1 MGYNENL
8 EEYDEN
14 KIEIARQNAK
24 NFFEISSWDLIAFMS
39 HQTQYEDYLKNN
51 VFEKEDDDEKKKKK
65 LEKHFVN
72 LEKEKQRAEKK
83 RHIIMGN
90 IEKKDIYQILNTRIK
105 ELQQFYEE
113 HGKSTEEIDK
123 LYEFVDKNKKE
134 KLVMEV
140 SEIEYADDKMLSR
153 EKFLEFILNNIIDL
167 SKRKSIYSRVGFVGT
182 FLKDKYKA
190 IKDRFVNDKKNV
202 DCR

>member
-1 MGYNENL
+1 ML
-8 EEYDEN
+8 
-14 KIEIARQNAK
+14 KWLRQNTTSLAPIEEK
-24 NFFEISSWDLIAFMS
+24 VTKDDFEF
-39 HQTQYEDYLKNN
+39 
-51 VFEKEDDDEKKKKK
+51 
-65 LEKHFVN
+65 
-72 LEKEKQRAEKK
+72 
-83 RHIIMGN
+83 G
-90 IEKKDIYQILNTRIK
+90 
-105 ELQQFYEE
+105 
-113 HGKSTEEIDK
+113 GPG
-123 LYEFVDKNKKE
+123 KE